1 MAKARLYKMVNSG
14 VMKKSGIT
22 VKVGDKV
29 VTQPT
34 INFTKNISAINSMG
48 ATVNSIA
55 VLTEELKESFQ
66 TYSLKSISNMQGL
79 LDQRKDHLDNEKK
92 LRKSVAKEEKV
103 EKGKQADK
111 LSEKKQ
117 ETTTVK
123 KSVPVIKQVAKAAFG
138 FLEGIA
144 KLFAGLFT
152 KFIGYS
158 VFKWM
163 SSPNA
168 VKKLSSLIK
177 GIGHMVKFF
186 AKVAGFI
193 FSFGLDGLTDFFA
206 NPNIFSK
213 IFGLGKFMVAL
224 GLFFKPVMMAK
235 LGLAG
240 AKGVLTLFK
249 SGKLITGLKGLF
261 TGIGG
266 LIKGLM
272 ALVSGIGLGP
282 LLLGGAAIVGG
293 AMVLNQIKDVEK
305 EDLTEVKEDDTA
317 ATGFMKQGGLAG
329 FLNRNVLG
337 GGEEKEEEKPAL
349 AKGGWIQGPMSGYPV
364 SLDGGKSTSFIGH
377 GTEYVAT
384 PEMAVGGG
392 PLGQAFVVP
401 YDTPATRT
409 SPGLT
414 NTRLLQAKSAG
425 FNVAPMSAGGL
436 LESIGNVISA
446 PQIPYNEI
454 ESKIGADKKTWDIFR
469 DTIAGIESSGKY
481 KVYGGNNDMYDG
493 RYQMGKLAKMDGAR
507 IMNQKDPGHSD
518 DPNKFMRVM
527 FRNNKT
533 MQERLFAG
541 YTIANH
547 NYLSSVKEYAEAD
560 ALRKLQILAYA
571 HNQGWQGAKT
581 YVKEGTVG
589 SDSFGTKGTDY
600 TNAIKAAF
608 ESNNLTPQIKEVSS
622 VQNTVK
628 NIISKTQQIAQN
640 IMSGDSINESSLK
653 DVESNESSFQVVAG
667 DLGPIDLSTEP
678 INPPPIITGGGSPYV
693 IPANAYVKPRF
704 GLLADVAS
712 TPVEIS

>member
-1 MAKARLYKMVNSG
+1 MDDITTFLVGGIVLLLFKKIYKKEKLEMFGGARTETDLTNLKPDTKINEPDMGLIIYDSTSPKKFSPMFENPLSAKKISPTNSVHLVAPG
-14 VMKKSGIT
+14 LIPAPNRTWKDKKYPD
-22 VKVGDKV
+22 DKV
-29 VTQPT
+29 FYMPNDFKPHFHGDAQHHM
-34 INFTKNISAINSMG
+34 TKDGFEVDKAFLVSS
-48 ATVNSIA
+48 
-55 VLTEELKESFQ
+55 KEFVEVE
-66 TYSLKSISNMQGL
+66 N
-79 LDQRKDHLDNEKK
+79 KK
-92 LRKSVAKEEKV
+92 LKNYRENLKDFNNGMPNTAV
-103 EKGKQADK
+103 E
-111 LSEKKQ
+111 
-117 ETTTVK
+117 T
-123 KSVPVIKQVAKAAFG
+123 
-138 FLEGIA
+138 
-144 KLFAGLFT
+144 
-152 KFIGYS
+152 
-158 VFKWM
+158 
-163 SSPNA
+163 
-168 VKKLSSLIK
+168 
-177 GIGHMVKFF
+177 
-186 AKVAGFI
+186 
-193 FSFGLDGLTDFFA
+193 
-206 NPNIFSK
+206 
-213 IFGLGKFMVAL
+213 
-224 GLFFKPVMMAK
+224 
-235 LGLAG
+235 
-240 AKGVLTLFK
+240 
-249 SGKLITGLKGLF
+249 
-261 TGIGG
+261 
-266 LIKGLM
+266 
-272 ALVSGIGLGP
+272 
-282 LLLGGAAIVGG
+282 
-293 AMVLNQIKDVEK
+293 
-305 EDLTEVKEDDTA
+305 
-317 ATGFMKQGGLAG
+317 
-329 FLNRNVLG
+329 
-337 GGEEKEEEKPAL
+337 
-349 AKGGWIQGPMSGYPV
+349 WIHW
-364 SLDGGKSTSFIGH
+364 K
-377 GTEYVAT
+377 
-384 PEMAVGGG
+384 
-392 PLGQAFVVP
+392 
-401 YDTPATRT
+401 
-409 SPGLT
+409 
-414 NTRLLQAKSAG
+414 
-425 FNVAPMSAGGL
+425 
-436 LESIGNVISA
+436 
-446 PQIPYNEI
+446 IPYNEI
-454 ESKIGADKKTWDIFR
+454 ESKIGAGKKTWDIFR

-712 TPVEIS
+712 NPVEIS